1 MGSDALNNLGI
12 IKRELIIF
20 LICFFVIC
28 VLAIAGIIYHK
39 SPAIELIT
47 ELPGVLAVAVISYMA
62 VVVLRVLY
70 RVISR
75 FWFRK

>member
-1 MGSDALNNLGI
+1 MRNDTLINL
-12 IKRELIIF
+12 ELIRKELVVF
-20 LICFFVIC
+20 LICFFV
-28 VLAIAGIIYHK
+28 VYMLAIAGIVHNK

-47 ELPGVLAVAVISYMA
+47 QLPGVLIVAFVSYAA

>member
-1 MGSDALNNLGI
+1 MGNDTLKNLGMI
-12 IKRELIIF
+12 RRELIIF
-20 LICFFVIC
+20 LICFFVAYLL
-28 VLAIAGIIYHK
+28 VIAGIIYRK

-47 ELPGVLAVAVISYMA
+47 GLPGVLAVAVVSYLA